1 MAKQKGS
8 DILLKAISLVLSFS
22 LWIYIINVE
31 NPIKTMKVYNVP
43 VRLEN
48 MENIDEQNLAL
59 LPNQDVMITLT
70 VKGPASEV
78 YRSVASNFRVVANL
92 DDVALKAGANEVP
105 IEITSY
111 PSDID
116 VTPSSNV
123 KAVIYL
129 DDYLER
135 EVTIVSQYDATA
147 SDDHFIAGVTF
158 NPSSATVK
166 GPAEYVNRVTALAAK
181 GGRGD
186 LEANYKEIVSLVPI
200 DENGNEVNHV
210 IITPLYV
217 EVNVEV
223 FKTKTVP
230 LVIDTSGEIGAGF
243 ELLASSIAPGELLIA
258 GPDNLLEQVNEIKTA
273 EFDLSTLSDTSDVIM
288 NLMIPNGI
296 ISINNGSTAT
306 VTFEVRAYET
316 KAISKNLSVLGLT
329 EGLTAEFSS
338 DTVEVVVSGPQNA
351 LDAVTEGNI
360 TVEINL
366 ADLEAGEHKLKP
378 VIVLPENINQVSVT
392 PEEIT
397 VTISEENEIPPED
410 EPTDE
415 ETPTNNETP

>member
-48 MENIDEQNLAL
+48 LENIGEQNLAL

-135 EVTIVSQYDATA
+135 EVSIVSQYDATA
-147 SDDHFIAGVTF
+147 AEGHFIAGVTF

-186 LEANYKEIVSLVPI
+186 LENNYKEIVSLVPI

-223 FKTKTVP
+223 FRAKTVP

-243 ELLASSIAPGELLIA
+243 ELLTSSIAPGEMLIA

-273 EFDLSTLSDTSDVIM
+273 EFNLASLTDTTDVIL
-288 NLMIPNGI
+288 NLLIPNGI

-316 KAISKNLSVLGLT
+316 KTLSKNLSVLGLT

-338 DTVEVVVSGPQNA
+338 DTVEVVVSGPQSA
-351 LDAVTEGNI
+351 LETVTEGNI
-360 TVEINL
+360 TVEIDL
-366 ADLEAGEHKLKP
+366 ADLVAGEYKLKP
-378 VIVLPENINQVSVT
+378 VIGLPENIGQVSVT

-397 VTISEENEIPPED
+397 VTIRNENEVPPGD
-410 EPTDE
+410 EPPQENPID
-415 ETPTNNETP
+415 NETP

>member
-48 MENIDEQNLAL
+48 LENIGEQNLAL

-135 EVTIVSQYDATA
+135 EVSIVSQYDATA
-147 SDDHFIAGVTF
+147 AEGHFIAGVTF

-186 LEANYKEIVSLVPI
+186 LENNYKEIVSLVPI

-210 IITPLYV
+210 IIAPLYV

-223 FKTKTVP
+223 FRTKTVP

-243 ELLASSIAPGELLIA
+243 ELQTNSIAPGEMLIA

-273 EFDLSTLSDTSDVIM
+273 EFNLASLTDTTDVIL
-288 NLMIPNGI
+288 NLLIPNGI

-316 KAISKNLSVLGLT
+316 KTLSKNLSVLGLA

-338 DTVEVVVSGPQNA
+338 DTVEVVVSGPQSA
-351 LDAVTEGNI
+351 LEAVTEGNI
-360 TVEINL
+360 TVEIDL
-366 ADLEAGEHKLKP
+366 ADLVAGEYKLKP
-378 VIVLPENINQVSVT
+378 VIGLPENIGQVSVT

-397 VTISEENEIPPED
+397 VTISNENEVPPGDVPPEED
-410 EPTDE
+410 PTD
-415 ETPTNNETP
+415 NETP

>member
-1 MAKQKGS
+1 
-8 DILLKAISLVLSFS
+8 
-22 LWIYIINVE
+22 
-31 NPIKTMKVYNVP
+31 MKVYNVP

-48 MENIDEQNLAL
+48 LENIDEQNLAL

-111 PSDID
+111 PTDID

-135 EVTIVSQYDATA
+135 EVTIVSQYDASA
-147 SDDHFIAGVTF
+147 AEGHFIAGVTF

-181 GGRGD
+181 GGREN
-186 LEANYKEIVSLVPI
+186 LEINYKEIVSLVPI

-230 LVIDTSGEIGAGF
+230 LVIDTSGEIGNGF
-243 ELLASSIAPGELLIA
+243 ELLTSSIAPGEMLIA

-273 EFDLSTLSDTSDVIM
+273 EINLSNLTDSTDVIM
-288 NLMIPNGI
+288 NLLIPNGI

-306 VTFEVRAYET
+306 VSFEVRAYET
-316 KAISKNLSVLGLT
+316 KTLSKNLAVLGLA

-351 LDAVTEGNI
+351 LEAVAEANI
-360 TVEINL
+360 TVEIDL
-366 ADLEAGEHKLKP
+366 ADLVAGEYKLKP
-378 VIVLPENINQVSVT
+378 DVGLPENIGQVSVT

-397 VTISEENEIPPED
+397 VIIRDGTEVPPED
-410 EPTDE
+410 ETPDV
-415 ETPTNNETP
+415 ETPADNETP